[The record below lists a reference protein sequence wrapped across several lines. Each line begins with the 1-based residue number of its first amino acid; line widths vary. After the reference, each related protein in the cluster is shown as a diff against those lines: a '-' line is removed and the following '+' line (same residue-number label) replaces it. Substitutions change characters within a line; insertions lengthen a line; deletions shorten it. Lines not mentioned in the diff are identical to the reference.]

1 VLTCQPALH
10 DATLLHAT
18 SNWACAHV
26 RSVFLEA
33 SFFMKSQPDAAG
45 RTAAEVVTQ
54 LPVPSRLGMLR
65 FERLNEA
72 NWALLYLDPNCEKQF
87 GLPAVELCALIGSP
101 YASLMEPE
109 ARYQLHDAV
118 QLQLNNSPYYLVR
131 YTLHTNKGALGVL
144 ELGEGYKQHNRHLL
158 RGYLM
163 VVDGLFDDSEQQFGP
178 DLETQNSRLQI
189 ALELNQRAQHEQLLH
204 LERVRAQQGLILR
217 LARHRYSTSN
227 SLQEA
232 AGLITKSACEIY
244 DIACASIWNLV
255 DQRLEPIAEYR
266 RSTGE
271 YLLPEPIDASV
282 FPSYL
287 EALHN
292 SRAIDA
298 NDAQHDPRTREMAD
312 SFRPR
317 DISAILDASI
327 RIDGQVVG
335 VLCLEQTGTPREW
348 QSDEIAFAGELADQF
363 AQVISNHNRRTA
375 TSALHLFQRAVEQS
389 ANAFLLVNCDGVVEY
404 VNPSFTAITQ
414 YTTEEV
420 HGQRLSELPALENL
434 NELLLDANSSLTK
447 SNSWQGEF
455 KSRRKNLEPYWGQLS
470 ISKVYGD
477 NRELTHYIGIYEDIT
492 QSKLAQ
498 QRIERL
504 AYTDN
509 LTNLGNRPAFIRNL
523 DERFAR
529 DCDIPISLLLVDID
543 NFKRIND
550 SLGHQTGDKLLISLA
565 RRLRNSLNPSGI
577 LARFA
582 SNEFAILLD
591 DTDLDAGQQVASS
604 VLRTLDKPMFVDNQ
618 LISVTASV
626 GLACAPLHGHDP
638 QTLMKNAGLALHK
651 AKANGKHQVQ
661 VFTEALNAEASYKL
675 FVENNLRRAL
685 TQNELEVFYQPKLCL
700 RTGRLLGMEAL
711 LRWNHPERGMIR
723 PDQFISVAEETGLI
737 IPIGKWVARQACR
750 MSKELTAAGFG
761 RLQVAINLSPKQFSD
776 PELVASIATILQEEN
791 LDASLLEL
799 ELTEGLLLEATED
812 TRQQLDSLK
821 KLGLS
826 LAMDDFGTG
835 YSSFSYL
842 KKFPIDVIKIDRSFI
857 RDIPDDQDDMEI
869 TSAVIAMAH
878 NLKLKVVA
886 EGIETAEQLAFL
898 RRHRCDVGQGY
909 LFDRP
914 IPGEELVEKLRRY
927 PRGPLA

>member
-1 VLTCQPALH
+1 
-10 DATLLHAT
+10 
-18 SNWACAHV
+18 
-26 RSVFLEA
+26 
-33 SFFMKSQPDAAG
+33 MKSQPDVA
-45 RTAAEVVTQ
+45 RMAAEVVTQ

-72 NWALLYLDPNCEKQF
+72 SWALLYLDPNCERQF
-87 GLPAVELCALIGSP
+87 GLAAVELCALLGTP
-101 YASLMEPE
+101 YASLMEPQ
-109 ARYQLHDAV
+109 ARYELHDTIQQ
-118 QLQLNNSPYYLVR
+118 QLAISPHYLVR
-131 YTLHTNKGALGVL
+131 YTLHTNDGPLSLL
-144 ELGEGYKQHNRHLL
+144 EMGEAYKQHNRHLL

-163 VVDGLFDDSEQQFGP
+163 VVDGLFSELP
-178 DLETQNSRLQI
+178 AAVPTADLENQNSRLQI
-189 ALELNQRAQHEQLLH
+189 ALELNQRAQQEQLQH
-204 LERVRAQQGLILR
+204 LERVRAQQELILL
-217 LARHRYSTSN
+217 LARQRYTTNN

-232 AGLITKSACEIY
+232 AELITRSACDIY
-244 DIACASIWNLV
+244 QIDCASIWNLEG
-255 DQRLEPIAEYR
+255 QRLVPISAYHR
-266 RSTGE
+266 DDQQHH
-271 YLLPEPIDASV
+271 LPDSIDASC
-282 FPSYL
+282 FPDYL
-287 EALHN
+287 EALHT

-298 NDAQHDPRTREMAD
+298 TNALRDPRTREMAENK
-312 SFRPR
+312 
-317 DISAILDASI
+317 DIHAMLDASI
-327 RIDGQVVG
+327 RVDGQVVG
-335 VLCLEQTGTPREW
+335 VLCLEQSGCTRAW
-348 QSDEIAFAGELADQF
+348 QADEIAFAGELADQF
-363 AQVISNHNRRTA
+363 AQVINNHNRRTA

-414 YTTEEV
+414 YTAEEV
-420 HGQRLSELPALENL
+420 HGHRLAQLPALENL
-434 NELLLDANSSLTK
+434 SELLFDAPSSLAK

-492 QSKLAQ
+492 QTKLAQ

-509 LTNLGNRPAFIRNL
+509 LTNLGNRPSFIRNL

-529 DCDIPISLLLVDID
+529 DSDSPISLLLVDID

-565 RRLRNSLNPSGI
+565 RRLRNSLSASGS

-582 SNEFAILLD
+582 SNEFAVLLD
-591 DTDLDAGQQVASS
+591 DTDLETGQQVASQ
-604 VLRTLDKPMFVDNQ
+604 LLATLDKPMFVDNQ
-618 LISVTASV
+618 LISVTGSV
-626 GLACAPLHGHDP
+626 GLACAPLHGRDP
-638 QTLMKNAGLALHK
+638 QTLMRNAGLALHK

-685 TQNELEVFYQPKLCL
+685 TQNELDVFYQPKLCL
-700 RTGRLLGMEAL
+700 RSGRLLGMEAL
-711 LRWNHPERGMIR
+711 LRWNHPEKGMIR

-737 IPIGKWVARQACR
+737 IPIGKWIARQACR
-750 MSKELTAAGFG
+750 MSKQLSAAGMG
-761 RLQVAINLSPKQFSD
+761 NLQVAINLSPKQFSD
-776 PELVASIATILQEEN
+776 PDLVASIATILKEEKLPAN
-791 LDASLLEL
+791 LLEL

-812 TRQQLDSLK
+812 TRLQLDQLK
-821 KLGLS
+821 SFGLT

-835 YSSFSYL
+835 YSSLSYL
-842 KKFPIDVIKIDRSFI
+842 KKFPIDIIKIDRSFI
-857 RDIPDDQDDMEI
+857 HEIPDNQDDMEI

-914 IPGEELVEKLRRY
+914 IPGAELLEKLKRY
-927 PRGPLA
+927 PRGPIA

>member
-1 VLTCQPALH
+1 
-10 DATLLHAT
+10 
-18 SNWACAHV
+18 
-26 RSVFLEA
+26 
-33 SFFMKSQPDAAG
+33 MKSQPDVA
-45 RTAAEVVTQ
+45 RMAAEVVTQ

-72 NWALLYLDPNCEKQF
+72 SWALLYLDPNCERQF

-101 YASLMEPE
+101 YASLMEPQ
-109 ARYQLHDAV
+109 ARYQMHDAIQE
-118 QLQLNNSPYYLVR
+118 QLTISPHYLVR
-131 YTLHTNKGALGVL
+131 YTLHTNDGPLSLL
-144 ELGEGYKQHNRHLL
+144 ELGEAYKQHNRHLL

-163 VVDGLFDDSEQQFGP
+163 VVDGLFSDVLP
-178 DLETQNSRLQI
+178 APAADLESQNSRLQI
-189 ALELNQRAQHEQLLH
+189 ALELNQRAQQEQLQH
-204 LERVRAQQGLILR
+204 LERVRAQQELILL
-217 LARHRYSTSN
+217 LARQRYSTNN

-232 AGLITKSACEIY
+232 AELITRSACDIY
-244 DIACASIWNLV
+244 QIDCASIWNLENQHLV
-255 DQRLEPIAEYR
+255 PISAYHRDDQQHH
-266 RSTGE
+266 
-271 YLLPEPIDASV
+271 LPEPIDASG
-282 FPSYL
+282 FPDYL
-287 EALHN
+287 EALQT

-298 NDAQHDPRTREMAD
+298 TNAMRDPRTREMAE
-312 SFRPR
+312 SLRPR
-317 DISAILDASI
+317 DIHAMLDASI
-327 RIDGQVVG
+327 RVDGNVVG
-335 VLCLEQTGTPREW
+335 VLCLEQSGSTRAW

-363 AQVISNHNRRTA
+363 AQVINNHNRRTA

-414 YTTEEV
+414 YSTEEV
-420 HGQRLSELPALENL
+420 HGHLLSELPALENL
-434 NELLLDANSSLTK
+434 SELLFDAPSSLAK

-492 QSKLAQ
+492 QTKLAQ

-529 DCDIPISLLLVDID
+529 DSDSPISLLLVDID

-565 RRLRNSLNPSGI
+565 RRLRNSLTASGS

-582 SNEFAILLD
+582 SNEFAVLLD
-591 DTDLDAGQQVASS
+591 DTDLETGQQVASQ
-604 VLRTLDKPMFVDNQ
+604 LLATLDKPMFVDNQ
-618 LISVTASV
+618 LISVTGSV
-626 GLACAPLHGHDP
+626 GLACAPLHGRDP
-638 QTLMKNAGLALHK
+638 QTLMRNAGLALHK

-685 TQNELEVFYQPKLCL
+685 TQNELDVFYQPKLCL
-700 RTGRLLGMEAL
+700 RSGRLLGMEAL
-711 LRWNHPERGMIR
+711 LRWNHPEKGMIR

-737 IPIGKWVARQACR
+737 IPIGKWIARQACR
-750 MSKELTAAGFG
+750 MSRQLTAAGMG
-761 RLQVAINLSPKQFSD
+761 NLQVAINLSPKQFSD
-776 PELVASIATILQEEN
+776 PDLVASIAAILKEEQLPAN
-791 LDASLLEL
+791 LLEL

-812 TRQQLDSLK
+812 TRLQLDQLK
-821 KLGLS
+821 SFGLT

-835 YSSFSYL
+835 YSSLSYL
-842 KKFPIDVIKIDRSFI
+842 KKFPIDIIKIDRSFI
-857 RDIPDDQDDMEI
+857 HEIPDNQDDMEI

-914 IPGEELVEKLRRY
+914 IPGSELLTMLKRY
-927 PRGPLA
+927 PRGPIA

>member
-1 VLTCQPALH
+1 
-10 DATLLHAT
+10 
-18 SNWACAHV
+18 
-26 RSVFLEA
+26 
-33 SFFMKSQPDAAG
+33 MKSQPDAAS
-45 RTAAEVVTQ
+45 RMVAEVVTQ

-72 NWALLYLDPNCEKQF
+72 SWALLFLDPNCERQF
-87 GLPAVELCALIGSP
+87 GLPAVELCALVGSP

-109 ARYQLHDAV
+109 ARYQLHDAIQQ
-118 QLQLNNSPYYLVR
+118 QLTHSPHYLIR
-131 YTLHTNKGALGVL
+131 YTLHTAKGSLSLL
-144 ELGEGYKQHNRHLL
+144 ELGEAYKQHNRHLL
-158 RGYLM
+158 RGYFL
-163 VVDGLFDDSEQQFGP
+163 VVDGLLDNDLQLSAP

-189 ALELNQRAQHEQLLH
+189 ALELNQRAQQEQLQH
-204 LERVRAQQGLILR
+204 LERVRAQQDLILL
-217 LARHRYSTSN
+217 LARQRYSANN
-227 SLQEA
+227 SLLEA
-232 AGLITKSACEIY
+232 AELITRSACDIYEIDY
-244 DIACASIWNLV
+244 ASIWNLEGQLLV
-255 DQRLEPIAEYR
+255 PICVYHR
-266 RSTGE
+266 DLQQ
-271 YLLPEPIDASV
+271 YILPETIDASD
-282 FPSYL
+282 FPDYL
-287 EALHN
+287 EALHT

-298 NDAQHDPRTREMAD
+298 HNAMRDPRTREMAE
-312 SFRPR
+312 SLRPR
-317 DISAILDASI
+317 NINAMLDASI

-335 VLCLEQTGTPREW
+335 VLCLEQVGNTRAW

-363 AQVISNHNRRTA
+363 AQVINNHNRRTA

-414 YTTEEV
+414 YSTEEV
-420 HGQRLSELPALENL
+420 HGHRLAELPALENL
-434 NELLLDANSSLTK
+434 SELLFDAPSSLAK

-492 QSKLAQ
+492 QTKLAQ

-529 DCDIPISLLLVDID
+529 DSDSPISLLLVDID

-565 RRLRNSLNPSGI
+565 RRLRNSLSPSGS

-582 SNEFAILLD
+582 SNEFAVLLD
-591 DTDLDAGQQVASS
+591 DTDLETGQQIASQ
-604 VLRTLDKPMFVDNQ
+604 LLMTLDKPMFVDNQ
-618 LISVTASV
+618 LISVTGSV
-626 GLACAPLHGHDP
+626 GLACAPLHGRDP
-638 QTLMKNAGLALHK
+638 QTLMRNAGLALHK

-685 TQNELEVFYQPKLCL
+685 TQNELDVFYQPKLCL
-700 RTGRLLGMEAL
+700 RSGRLLGMEAL
-711 LRWNHPERGMIR
+711 LRWNHPEKGMIR

-737 IPIGKWVARQACR
+737 IPIGKWIARQACR
-750 MSKELTAAGFG
+750 MSKRLTAAGLG
-761 RLQVAINLSPKQFSD
+761 NLQVAINLSPKQFSD
-776 PELVASIATILQEEN
+776 PDLVASIANILKEEQ
-791 LDASLLEL
+791 LPASLLEL

-812 TRQQLDSLK
+812 THQQLDQLK
-821 KLGLS
+821 KLGLT

-835 YSSFSYL
+835 YSSLSYL
-842 KKFPIDVIKIDRSFI
+842 KKFPIDIIKIDRSFI
-857 RDIPDDQDDMEI
+857 HEIPANQDDMEI

-878 NLKLKVVA
+878 NLKIQVVA
-886 EGIETAEQLAFL
+886 EGIETAEQLSFL

-914 IPGEELVEKLRRY
+914 IPGSELIDKLKRY
-927 PRGPLA
+927 PRGPIA

>member
-1 VLTCQPALH
+1 MVSCKHGPH
-10 DATLLHAT
+10 DATLPYAKVGFTPVAT
-18 SNWACAHV
+18 SI
-26 RSVFLEA
+26 SEA
-33 SFFMKSQPDAAG
+33 SLFMKSQTDAAG
-45 RTAAEVVTQ
+45 RSAAEVVTQ

-72 NWALLYLDPNCEKQF
+72 NWALLFLDPNCERQF
-87 GLPAVELCALIGSP
+87 GLAAVDLCALIGSP

-109 ARYQLHDAV
+109 ARYQLHDDIQQ
-118 QLQLNNSPYYLVR
+118 QLASSPNYLIR
-131 YTLHTNKGALGVL
+131 YTLHTPKGPLGLL
-144 ELGEGYKQHNRHLL
+144 EIGEAYKQHNRHLL
-158 RGYLM
+158 RGYFLI
-163 VVDGLFDDSEQQFGP
+163 VEGLVTTGEPVTDS
-178 DLETQNSRLQI
+178 DLETRNLRLQI
-189 ALELNQRAQHEQLLH
+189 ALELNQRAQRDQFAH
-204 LERVRAQQGLILR
+204 LERVRAQQDLILR
-217 LARHRYSTSN
+217 LTRHRYTTAN
-227 SLQEA
+227 TLLEA
-232 AGLITKSACEIY
+232 AELITKSACDIY
-244 DIACASIWNLV
+244 DVDHVSIWNLN
-255 DQRLEPIAEYR
+255 DKRLEPITDYSRE
-266 RSTGE
+266 TGDYQSRTPVDISPYPT
-271 YLLPEPIDASV
+271 YLQ
-282 FPSYL
+282 
-287 EALHN
+287 ALN
-292 SRAIDA
+292 TSRAIDA
-298 NDAQHDPRTREMAD
+298 SNIQTDPRTCEMAKILNPGET
-312 SFRPR
+312 R
-317 DISAILDASI
+317 AVLDASI
-327 RIDGQVVG
+327 RIDGQVIG
-335 VLCLEQTGTPREW
+335 VLCLEQSGSTREW

-363 AQVISNHNRRTA
+363 AQVINNHNRRAA
-375 TSALHLFQRAVEQS
+375 TNALHLFQRAVEQS
-389 ANAFLLVNCDGVVEY
+389 ANAFLLVNCNGVVEY

-414 YTTEEV
+414 YSSEEV
-420 HGQRLSELPALENL
+420 SGHKLSELPALENL
-434 NELLLDANSSLTK
+434 NQLLLEANSSLTN

-529 DCDIPISLLLVDID
+529 DTDTPMSLLLVDID

-565 RRLRNSLNPSGI
+565 RRLRNTLSPSDV

-582 SNEFAILLD
+582 SNEFAVLID
-591 DTDLDAGQQVASS
+591 NTDQEAGQATATQVLA
-604 VLRTLDKPMFVDNQ
+604 TLDKPMFVDNQ
-618 LISVTASV
+618 LISVTGSV
-626 GLACAPLHGHDP
+626 GLACAPLHGRDP

-700 RTGRLLGMEAL
+700 LTGRLLGMEAL
-711 LRWNHPERGMIR
+711 LRWNHPEKGMIR

-737 IPIGKWVARQACR
+737 IPIGKWVARQSCR
-750 MSKELTAAGFG
+750 MSKDLTAAGFG
-761 RLQVAINLSPKQFSD
+761 NLQVAINVSPKQFSD
-776 PELVASIATILQEEN
+776 PELVSSIAAILKEEE
-791 LDASLLEL
+791 LDPSLLEL

-857 RDIPDDQDDMEI
+857 RDIPDDEDDMEI

-886 EGIETAEQLAFL
+886 EGIETAAQLAFL

-914 IPGEELVEKLRRY
+914 IPGEELIEKLKRY
-927 PRGPLA
+927 PRRPSA

>member
-1 VLTCQPALH
+1 
-10 DATLLHAT
+10 
-18 SNWACAHV
+18 
-26 RSVFLEA
+26 
-33 SFFMKSQPDAAG
+33 MKSQTDAAG
-45 RTAAEVVTQ
+45 RSAAEVVTQ

-72 NWALLYLDPNCEKQF
+72 NWALLFLDPNCERQF
-87 GLPAVELCALIGSP
+87 GLAAVDLCALIGSP

-109 ARYQLHDAV
+109 ARYQLHDDIQQ
-118 QLQLNNSPYYLVR
+118 QLASSPNYLIR
-131 YTLHTNKGALGVL
+131 YTLHTPKGPLGLL
-144 ELGEGYKQHNRHLL
+144 EIGEAYKQHNRHLL
-158 RGYLM
+158 RGYFLI
-163 VVDGLFDDSEQQFGP
+163 VEGLVTTGEPVTDS
-178 DLETQNSRLQI
+178 DLETRNLRLQI
-189 ALELNQRAQHEQLLH
+189 ALELNQRAQRDQFAH
-204 LERVRAQQGLILR
+204 LERVRAQQDLILR
-217 LARHRYSTSN
+217 LTRHRYTTAN
-227 SLQEA
+227 TLLEA
-232 AGLITKSACEIY
+232 AELITKSACDIY
-244 DIACASIWNLV
+244 DVDHVSIWNLN
-255 DQRLEPIAEYR
+255 DKRLEPITDYSRETDDYQSR
-266 RSTGE
+266 TPVDISPYPT
-271 YLLPEPIDASV
+271 YLQ
-282 FPSYL
+282 
-287 EALHN
+287 ALN
-292 SRAIDA
+292 TSRAIDA
-298 NDAQHDPRTREMAD
+298 SNIQTDPRTCEMAKILNPGET
-312 SFRPR
+312 R
-317 DISAILDASI
+317 AVLDASI
-327 RIDGQVVG
+327 RIDGQVIG
-335 VLCLEQTGTPREW
+335 VLCLEQSGSTREW

-363 AQVISNHNRRTA
+363 AQVINNHNRRAA
-375 TSALHLFQRAVEQS
+375 TNALHLFQRAVEQS
-389 ANAFLLVNCDGVVEY
+389 ANAFLLVNCNGVVEY

-414 YTTEEV
+414 YSSEEV
-420 HGQRLSELPALENL
+420 SGHKLSELPALENL
-434 NELLLDANSSLTK
+434 NQLLLEANSSLTN

-529 DCDIPISLLLVDID
+529 DTDTPMSLLLVDID

-565 RRLRNSLNPSGI
+565 RRLRNTLSPSDV

-582 SNEFAILLD
+582 SNEFAVLID
-591 DTDLDAGQQVASS
+591 NTDQEAGQATATQVLA
-604 VLRTLDKPMFVDNQ
+604 TLDKPMFVDNQ
-618 LISVTASV
+618 LISVTGSV
-626 GLACAPLHGHDP
+626 GLACAPLHGRDP

-700 RTGRLLGMEAL
+700 LTGRLLGMEAL
-711 LRWNHPERGMIR
+711 LRWNHPEKGMIR

-737 IPIGKWVARQACR
+737 IPIGKWVARQSCR
-750 MSKELTAAGFG
+750 MSKDLTAAGFG
-761 RLQVAINLSPKQFSD
+761 NLQVAINVSPKQFSD
-776 PELVASIATILQEEN
+776 PELVSSIAAILKEEE
-791 LDASLLEL
+791 LDPSLLEL

-857 RDIPDDQDDMEI
+857 RDIPDDEDDMEI

-886 EGIETAEQLAFL
+886 EGIETAAQLAFL

-914 IPGEELVEKLRRY
+914 IPGEELIEKLKRY
-927 PRGPLA
+927 PRRPSA

>member
-1 VLTCQPALH
+1 
-10 DATLLHAT
+10 
-18 SNWACAHV
+18 
-26 RSVFLEA
+26 
-33 SFFMKSQPDAAG
+33 MKSQPDAAS
-45 RTAAEVVTQ
+45 RMAAEVVTQ

-72 NWALLYLDPNCEKQF
+72 NWALLFLDPNCERQF
-87 GLPAVELCALIGSP
+87 GLPAAELCALVGSP

-109 ARYQLHDAV
+109 ARYKLHDSI
-118 QLQLNNSPYYLVR
+118 QLQLATRPCYLIH
-131 YTLHTNKGALGVL
+131 YTLHTTEGPLSLL
-144 ELGEGYKQHNRHLL
+144 EVGEPFKQHNRQLL
-158 RGYLM
+158 RGYLL
-163 VVDGLFDDSEQQFGP
+163 VVEGMQGVAHALGAT
-178 DLETQNSRLQI
+178 DLETQNNRLQI
-189 ALELNQRAQHEQLLH
+189 ALEQNQIAQQEQLQH
-204 LERVRAQQGLILR
+204 LDRVRAQQNLILR
-217 LARHRYSTSN
+217 LARQRYSTN
-227 SLQEA
+227 NPLLEA
-232 AGLITKSACEIY
+232 AQLITRNACEIY
-244 DIACASIWNLV
+244 DIDSASIWNLIE
-255 DQRLEPIAEYR
+255 QRLEPIAAYDHVRQEYR
-266 RSTGE
+266 
-271 YLLPEPIDASV
+271 YPEPIDVS
-282 FPSYL
+282 FYPDYL
-287 EALHN
+287 EALHT
-292 SRAIDA
+292 SRAVDVNNA
-298 NDAQHDPRTREMAD
+298 TLDPRTHEMAE
-312 SFRPR
+312 SLRSR
-317 DISAILDASI
+317 DINAILDASI
-327 RIDGQVVG
+327 RVDGQVVG
-335 VLCLEQTGTPREW
+335 VLCLEQTGLTRPW
-348 QSDEIAFAGELADQF
+348 QSDEVAFAGELADQF
-363 AQVISNHNRRTA
+363 AQVINNHNRRTA

-389 ANAFLLVNCDGVVEY
+389 ANAFLLVNYEGVVEY

-414 YTTEEV
+414 YSTEEV
-420 HGQRLSELPALENL
+420 HGYKLSELPALENL
-434 NELLLDANSSLTK
+434 SGMLFDAPSSLAN

-509 LTNLGNRPAFIRNL
+509 LTSLGNRPAFIRNL

-529 DCDIPISLLLVDID
+529 DNDTPISLLLVDID

-565 RRLRNSLNPSGI
+565 RRLRNSLNPSGS

-582 SNEFAILLD
+582 SNEFAVLLD
-591 DTDLDAGQQVASS
+591 DTDLEAGQQIAVQ
-604 VLRTLDKPMFVDNQ
+604 VLKTLDKPMFVDNQ
-618 LISVTASV
+618 LISVTGSV
-626 GLACAPLHGHDP
+626 GLACAPIHGRDP

-700 RTGRLLGMEAL
+700 RSGRLLGMEAL
-711 LRWNHPERGMIR
+711 LRWNHPEKGMIR

-737 IPIGKWVARQACR
+737 IPIGKWIARQACR
-750 MSKELTAAGFG
+750 MSKQLTAAGMG
-761 RLQVAINLSPKQFSD
+761 NLQVAINLSPKQFSD
-776 PELVASIATILQEEN
+776 PDLVASIANILKEEQ
-791 LDASLLEL
+791 LPATLLEL
-799 ELTEGLLLEATED
+799 ELTEGLLLEATDD
-812 TRQQLDSLK
+812 THQQLDQLK
-821 KLGLS
+821 QLGLT

-835 YSSFSYL
+835 YSSLSYL
-842 KKFPIDVIKIDRSFI
+842 KKFPIDIIKIDRSFI
-857 RDIPDDQDDMEI
+857 HEIPDNQDDMEI

-886 EGIETAEQLAFL
+886 EGIETAEQLNFL

-914 IPGEELVEKLRRY
+914 IPGGELIVQLKRY
-927 PRGPLA
+927 PRGPMA

>member
-1 VLTCQPALH
+1 MR
-10 DATLLHAT
+10 DSTLK
-18 SNWACAHV
+18 
-26 RSVFLEA
+26 A
-33 SFFMKSQPDAAG
+33 SLFMKIQPDAAA
-45 RTAAEVVTQ
+45 RSVAEVVTQ

-72 NWALLYLDPNCEKQF
+72 SWSMLYLDPNCEKQF
-87 GLPAVELCALIGSP
+87 DMPAVELCALVGTP
-101 YASLMEPE
+101 YASLMEPQ
-109 ARYQLHDAV
+109 ARYQLHDTV
-118 QLQLNNSPYYLVR
+118 QTQLAGSAHYVIR
-131 YTLHTNKGALGVL
+131 YTLHTTRGALVML
-144 ELGEGYKQHNRHLL
+144 EIGEGYRQHTRHLL
-158 RGYLM
+158 RGYLL
-163 VVDGLFDDSEQQFGP
+163 VVDEVLEDADLAIEP
-178 DLETQNSRLQI
+178 DLEVQNSRLQI
-189 ALELNQRAQHEQLLH
+189 ALELNQRAQSEQLQH
-204 LERVRAQQGLILR
+204 LERVRAQQSLILR
-217 LARHRYSTSN
+217 LARHRYSSSN

-232 AGLITKSACEIY
+232 AELITKSACDIY
-244 DIACASIWNLV
+244 DIARAAIWNLNGNV
-255 DQRLEPIAEYR
+255 LEPIAEYR
-266 RSTGE
+266 RDTHEHFTPAS
-271 YLLPEPIDASV
+271 IDISR
-282 FPSYL
+282 FPDYL
-287 EALHN
+287 EALHT

-298 NDAQHDPRTREMAD
+298 SDVEHDPRTKEMAGNVLP
-312 SFRPR
+312 RP
-317 DISAILDASI
+317 ISAILDASI
-327 RIDGQVVG
+327 RIDGHVVG
-335 VLCLEQTGTPREW
+335 VLCLEHTQTVREW

-363 AQVISNHNRRTA
+363 ANAMNTHNRRTA
-375 TSALHLFQRAVEQS
+375 TNALHLFQRAVEQS

-404 VNPSFTAITQ
+404 VNPSFTEITQ
-414 YTTEEV
+414 YSADEV
-420 HGQRLSELPALENL
+420 QGQRLSELPALENL
-434 NELLLDANSSLTK
+434 DALLLDANSSLAS

-477 NRELTHYIGIYEDIT
+477 DRELTHYIGIYEDIT
-492 QSKLAQ
+492 QAKLSQ

-509 LTNLGNRPAFIRNL
+509 LTNLGNRPAFIRTL
-523 DERFAR
+523 DEHFAR
-529 DCDIPISLLLVDID
+529 DTNTPISLLLVDID

-582 SNEFAILLD
+582 SNEFAVLLD
-591 DTDLDAGQQVASS
+591 DTCAEEGLRIASE
-604 VLRTLDKPMFVDNQ
+604 VLKTLDKPMFVDNQ
-618 LISVTASV
+618 LISVTGSV
-626 GLACAPLHGHDP
+626 GLACAPLHGRDP

-661 VFTEALNAEASYKL
+661 LFTEALNAEASYKL

-700 RTGRLLGMEAL
+700 RSGRLLGMEAL
-711 LRWNHPERGMIR
+711 LRWNHPEKGMIR

-737 IPIGKWVARQACR
+737 IPIGKWVARQSCR
-750 MSKELTAAGFG
+750 MSKQLTAAGYG
-761 RLQVAINLSPKQFSD
+761 KLHVAINVSPKQFSD
-776 PELVASIATILQEEN
+776 PELVSSLASILREEQ

-812 TRQQLDSLK
+812 TRLQLESLK
-821 KLGLS
+821 TLGLT

-878 NLKLKVVA
+878 NLKLTVVA
-886 EGIETAEQLAFL
+886 EGIETAAQLAFL

-909 LFDRP
+909 LFDKP
-914 IPGEELVEKLRRY
+914 IPGEDLIDQLRRY

>member
-1 VLTCQPALH
+1 
-10 DATLLHAT
+10 
-18 SNWACAHV
+18 
-26 RSVFLEA
+26 
-33 SFFMKSQPDAAG
+33 MKSQTDAAG
-45 RTAAEVVTQ
+45 RSAAEVVTQ

-72 NWALLYLDPNCEKQF
+72 NWALLFLDPNCEKQF
-87 GLPAVELCALIGSP
+87 GLPAVDLCALIGSP
-101 YASLMEPE
+101 YASLMEPQ
-109 ARYQLHDAV
+109 ARYQLHDDIQQ
-118 QLQLNNSPYYLVR
+118 QLASSPNYLIR
-131 YTLHTNKGALGVL
+131 YTLHSPKGTLGLL
-144 ELGEGYKQHNRHLL
+144 EIGEAYKQHNRHLL
-158 RGYLM
+158 RGYFLI
-163 VVDGLFDDSEQQFGP
+163 VDGLVTESESATDS
-178 DLETQNSRLQI
+178 DLETRNLRLQI
-189 ALELNQRAQHEQLLH
+189 ALELNQRAQRDQFAH
-204 LERVRAQQGLILR
+204 LERVRAQQDLILR
-217 LARHRYSTSN
+217 LTRHRYTTAN
-227 SLQEA
+227 TLLEA
-232 AGLITKSACEIY
+232 AKLITKSACDIY
-244 DIACASIWNLV
+244 DVDHVSIWNLT
-255 DQRLEPIAEYR
+255 DKRLEPITDYR
-266 RSTGE
+266 RESGDYQSRT
-271 YLLPEPIDASV
+271 PIDISAY
-282 FPSYL
+282 PTYL
-287 EALHN
+287 QALN
-292 SRAIDA
+292 TSRAIDA
-298 NDAQHDPRTREMAD
+298 SNIQTDPRTREMAESLTPGED
-312 SFRPR
+312 K
-317 DISAILDASI
+317 AVLDASI
-327 RIDGQVVG
+327 RIDGQVIG
-335 VLCLEQTGTPREW
+335 VLCLEQSGSIREW

-363 AQVISNHNRRTA
+363 AQVINNHNRRAA
-375 TSALHLFQRAVEQS
+375 TNALHLFQRAVEQS
-389 ANAFLLVNCDGVVEY
+389 ANAFLLVNCNGVVEY

-414 YTTEEV
+414 YSSDEV
-420 HGQRLSELPALENL
+420 SGHKLSELPALENL
-434 NELLLDANSSLTK
+434 NQLLLEANSSLTN

-529 DCDIPISLLLVDID
+529 DTDTPMSLLLVDID

-565 RRLRNSLNPSGI
+565 RRLRNTLSPTDV

-582 SNEFAILLD
+582 SNEFAVLLD
-591 DTDLDAGQQVASS
+591 NTDQEAGQATASQVLA
-604 VLRTLDKPMFVDNQ
+604 TLDKPMFVDNQ
-618 LISVTASV
+618 LISVTGSV
-626 GLACAPLHGHDP
+626 GLACAPLHGRDP

-700 RTGRLLGMEAL
+700 LTGRLLGMEAL
-711 LRWNHPERGMIR
+711 LRWNHPEKGMIR

-737 IPIGKWVARQACR
+737 IPIGKWVARQSCR
-750 MSKELTAAGFG
+750 MSKDLTAAGFG
-761 RLQVAINLSPKQFSD
+761 NLQVAINVSPKQFSD
-776 PELVASIATILQEEN
+776 PELVSSIAAILREEE
-791 LDASLLEL
+791 LDPSLLEL

-857 RDIPDDQDDMEI
+857 RDIPDDEDDMEI

-886 EGIETAEQLAFL
+886 EGIETAAQLTFL

-909 LFDRP
+909 LFDKP
-914 IPGEELVEKLRRY
+914 IPGEELIEKLKRY
-927 PRGPLA
+927 PRRPSA

>member
-1 VLTCQPALH
+1 MKSHP
-10 DATLLHAT
+10 DAT
-18 SNWACAHV
+18 SRMV
-26 RSVFLEA
+26 
-33 SFFMKSQPDAAG
+33 
-45 RTAAEVVTQ
+45 AEVVTQ

-72 NWALLYLDPNCEKQF
+72 SWALLFLDPNCERQF
-87 GLPAVELCALIGSP
+87 GLPAVELCALVGSP

-109 ARYQLHDAV
+109 ARYQLHDTIQQ
-118 QLQLNNSPYYLVR
+118 QLSQSPHYLIR
-131 YTLHTNKGALGVL
+131 YTLHTAQGSLSLL
-144 ELGEGYKQHNRHLL
+144 EMGEAYKQHNRHLL
-158 RGYLM
+158 RGYLL
-163 VVDGLFDDSEQQFGP
+163 VVDGLFEDDP
-178 DLETQNSRLQI
+178 LLPALDLETQNSRLQI
-189 ALELNQRAQHEQLLH
+189 ALELNQRAQQEQLQH
-204 LERVRAQQGLILR
+204 LERVRAQQELILLLTR
-217 LARHRYSTSN
+217 QRYSSGN
-227 SLQEA
+227 SLREA
-232 AGLITKSACEIY
+232 AELITRSACDIY
-244 DIACASIWNLV
+244 QIDSASLWNLENR
-255 DQRLEPIAEYR
+255 Q
-266 RSTGE
+266 
-271 YLLPEPIDASV
+271 LLPISAYHRPSQEHRLPDVIDASG
-282 FPSYL
+282 FPDYL
-287 EALHN
+287 EALHS

-298 NDAQHDPRTREMAD
+298 HNAMHDPRTREMAE
-312 SFRPR
+312 SLRPR
-317 DISAILDASI
+317 DVNAMLDASI
-327 RIDGQVVG
+327 RVDGQVVG
-335 VLCLEQTGTPREW
+335 VLCLEQTGVTRAW

-363 AQVISNHNRRTA
+363 AQVINNHNRRTA

-414 YTTEEV
+414 YSTEEV

-434 NELLLDANSSLTK
+434 SELLFDAPSSLAK

-492 QSKLAQ
+492 QTKLAQ

-529 DCDIPISLLLVDID
+529 DSDSPICLLLVDID

-565 RRLRNSLNPSGI
+565 RRLRNSLSPSGS

-582 SNEFAILLD
+582 SNEFAVLLD
-591 DTDLDAGQQVASS
+591 DASLSLGQQMASQ
-604 VLRTLDKPMFVDNQ
+604 LLMTLDKPMFVDNQ

-626 GLACAPLHGHDP
+626 GVACAPLHGRDP
-638 QTLMKNAGLALHK
+638 QTLMRNAGLALHK

-685 TQNELEVFYQPKLCL
+685 TQNELDVFYQPKLCL
-700 RTGRLLGMEAL
+700 RSGRLLGMEAL
-711 LRWNHPERGMIR
+711 LRWNHPEKGMIR

-737 IPIGKWVARQACR
+737 IPIGKWIARQACR
-750 MSKELTAAGFG
+750 MSIELSAAGLG
-761 RLQVAINLSPKQFSD
+761 NLQVAINLSPKQFSD
-776 PELVASIATILQEEN
+776 PDLVSSIANILKEEK
-791 LDASLLEL
+791 LPAHLLEL

-812 TRQQLDSLK
+812 THLQLDQLK
-821 KLGLS
+821 RLGLT

-835 YSSFSYL
+835 YSSLSYL
-842 KKFPIDVIKIDRSFI
+842 KKFPIDIIKIDRSFI
-857 RDIPDDQDDMEI
+857 HEIPDNQDDMEI

-914 IPGEELVEKLRRY
+914 IPGAELIDKLKRY
-927 PRGPLA
+927 PRGPIA

>member
-1 VLTCQPALH
+1 
-10 DATLLHAT
+10 
-18 SNWACAHV
+18 
-26 RSVFLEA
+26 
-33 SFFMKSQPDAAG
+33 MKSQPDAAS
-45 RTAAEVVTQ
+45 RMVAEVVTQ

-65 FERLNEA
+65 FERLNEPS
-72 NWALLYLDPNCEKQF
+72 WALLFLDPNCERQF
-87 GLPAVELCALIGSP
+87 GLPAVELCALVGSP
-101 YASLMEPE
+101 YASLMEPQ
-109 ARYQLHDAV
+109 ARYELHDAIQQ
-118 QLQLNNSPYYLVR
+118 QLSESTHYLIR
-131 YTLHTNKGALGVL
+131 YTLHTASGSLNLL
-144 ELGEGYKQHNRHLL
+144 ELGEAYKQHNRHLL
-158 RGYLM
+158 RGYLL
-163 VVDGLFDDSEQQFGP
+163 VIDGLFEDDPLQP
-178 DLETQNSRLQI
+178 ALDLETQNSRLQI
-189 ALELNQRAQHEQLLH
+189 ALELNQRTQQEQLLH
-204 LERVRAQQGLILR
+204 LDRARAQQDLILLLTR
-217 LARHRYSTSN
+217 QRYSSNN
-227 SLQEA
+227 SLREA
-232 AGLITKSACEIY
+232 AELITRSACDIYEI
-244 DIACASIWNLV
+244 DCASLWHLEGSILV
-255 DQRLEPIAEYR
+255 PISAYHR
-266 RSTGE
+266 TTQE
-271 YLLPEPIDASV
+271 YLLPQPIDVSV
-282 FPSYL
+282 FPDYL
-287 EALHN
+287 DALHTG
-292 SRAIDA
+292 RAIDA
-298 NDAQHDPRTREMAD
+298 HNAMRDPRTREMAE
-312 SFRPR
+312 SLRPR
-317 DISAILDASI
+317 DVNAMLDASI
-327 RIDGQVVG
+327 RVDGQVVG
-335 VLCLEQTGTPREW
+335 VLCLEQTGATRAW

-414 YTTEEV
+414 YSTEEV

-434 NELLLDANSSLTK
+434 SELLFDAPSALAK

-492 QSKLAQ
+492 QTKLAQ

-529 DCDIPISLLLVDID
+529 DSDAPISLLLVDID

-565 RRLRNSLNPSGI
+565 RRLRNSLIPSGS

-582 SNEFAILLD
+582 SNEFAVLLD
-591 DTDLDAGQQVASS
+591 NSDLTVGQQVANQ
-604 VLRTLDKPMFVDNQ
+604 LLATLDKPMFVDNQ
-618 LISVTASV
+618 LISVTGSV
-626 GLACAPLHGHDP
+626 GLACAPLHGRDP
-638 QTLMKNAGLALHK
+638 QTLMRNAGLALHK

-685 TQNELEVFYQPKLCL
+685 TQNELDVFYQPKLCL
-700 RTGRLLGMEAL
+700 RSGRLLGMEAL
-711 LRWNHPERGMIR
+711 LRWDHPEKGMIR

-737 IPIGKWVARQACR
+737 IPIGKWIARQACR
-750 MSKELTAAGFG
+750 MSKALTAAGLG
-761 RLQVAINLSPKQFSD
+761 NLQVAINLSPKQFSD
-776 PELVASIATILQEEN
+776 PDLVASIANILKEEA
-791 LDASLLEL
+791 LPAHLLEL

-812 TRQQLDSLK
+812 THLQLDQLK
-821 KLGLS
+821 RLGLT

-835 YSSFSYL
+835 YSSLSYL
-842 KKFPIDVIKIDRSFI
+842 KKFPIDIIKIDRSFI
-857 RDIPDDQDDMEI
+857 HEIPDNQDDMEI

-878 NLKLKVVA
+878 NLKIKVVA
-886 EGIETAEQLAFL
+886 EGIETAEQLSFL

-914 IPGEELVEKLRRY
+914 IPGNELIDKLKRY
-927 PRGPLA
+927 PRGPIA

>member
-1 VLTCQPALH
+1 
-10 DATLLHAT
+10 
-18 SNWACAHV
+18 
-26 RSVFLEA
+26 
-33 SFFMKSQPDAAG
+33 MKSQPDVA

-72 NWALLYLDPNCEKQF
+72 SWALLYLDPNCERQF
-87 GLPAVELCALIGSP
+87 GLPAVELCSLIGSP
-101 YASLMEPE
+101 YASLMEPQ
-109 ARYQLHDAV
+109 ARYQLHDTIQQ
-118 QLQLNNSPYYLVR
+118 QLTTSPHYLVR
-131 YTLHTNKGALGVL
+131 YTLHTNDGPLSLL
-144 ELGEGYKQHNRHLL
+144 EVGEAYKQHNRHLL

-163 VVDGLFDDSEQQFGP
+163 VVDGLFSNLAP
-178 DLETQNSRLQI
+178 LPAADLEDQNSRLQI
-189 ALELNQRAQHEQLLH
+189 ALELNQRAQQEQLQH
-204 LERVRAQQGLILR
+204 LERVRAQQELILL
-217 LARHRYSTSN
+217 LARQRYTTPN

-232 AGLITKSACEIY
+232 AELITRSACDIY
-244 DIACASIWNLV
+244 QIDCASIWNLEG
-255 DQRLEPIAEYR
+255 QRLVPISAYHR
-266 RSTGE
+266 ADQQHH
-271 YLLPEPIDASV
+271 LPEAIDASN
-282 FPSYL
+282 FPDYL
-287 EALHN
+287 EALHS

-298 NDAQHDPRTREMAD
+298 THAMRDPRTREMAENLRAKD
-312 SFRPR
+312 VH
-317 DISAILDASI
+317 AMLDASI
-327 RIDGQVVG
+327 RVDGQVIG
-335 VLCLEQTGTPREW
+335 VLCLEQSGSSRAW
-348 QSDEIAFAGELADQF
+348 QTDEIAFAGELADQF
-363 AQVISNHNRRTA
+363 AQVINNHNRRTA

-414 YTTEEV
+414 YSAEEV
-420 HGQRLSELPALENL
+420 HGHRLAQLPALENL
-434 NELLLDANSSLTK
+434 SELLFDAPSSLAK

-492 QSKLAQ
+492 QTKLAQ

-529 DCDIPISLLLVDID
+529 DSDSPISLLLVDID

-565 RRLRNSLNPSGI
+565 RRLRNSLNAGGS

-582 SNEFAILLD
+582 SNEFAVLLD
-591 DTDLDAGQQVASS
+591 NADLEAGQQMACQ
-604 VLRTLDKPMFVDNQ
+604 LLMTLDKPMFVDNQ
-618 LISVTASV
+618 LISVTGSV
-626 GLACAPLHGHDP
+626 GLACAPLHGRDP
-638 QTLMKNAGLALHK
+638 QTLMRNAGLALHK

-685 TQNELEVFYQPKLCL
+685 TQNELDVFYQPKLCL
-700 RTGRLLGMEAL
+700 RSGRLLGMEAL
-711 LRWNHPERGMIR
+711 LRWNHPEKGMIR

-737 IPIGKWVARQACR
+737 IPIGKWIARQACR
-750 MSKELTAAGFG
+750 MSKQLSAAGMG
-761 RLQVAINLSPKQFSD
+761 NLQVAINLSPKQFSD
-776 PELVASIATILQEEN
+776 PDLVASIATILKEEQLPAN
-791 LDASLLEL
+791 LLEL

-812 TRQQLDSLK
+812 TRLQLDQLK
-821 KLGLS
+821 SFGLT

-835 YSSFSYL
+835 YSSLSYL
-842 KKFPIDVIKIDRSFI
+842 KKFPIDIIKIDRSFI
-857 RDIPDDQDDMEI
+857 HEIPDNQDDMEI

-886 EGIETAEQLAFL
+886 EGIETSEQLAFL

-914 IPGEELVEKLRRY
+914 IPGAELLEKLKRY
-927 PRGPLA
+927 PRGPIA

>member
-1 VLTCQPALH
+1 
-10 DATLLHAT
+10 
-18 SNWACAHV
+18 
-26 RSVFLEA
+26 
-33 SFFMKSQPDAAG
+33 MKSHSDAAS
-45 RTAAEVVTQ
+45 RMAAEVVTQ

-72 NWALLYLDPNCEKQF
+72 SWALLYLDPACERQF
-87 GLPAVELCALIGSP
+87 GMAAVDLCALVGSP

-109 ARYQLHDAV
+109 ARYKLHDDIQQ
-118 QLQLNNSPYYLVR
+118 QLADRPNYRVR
-131 YTLHTNKGALGVL
+131 YTLHTAQGPLHLL
-144 ELGEGYKQHNRHLL
+144 ELGEAYKQHNRQLL

-163 VVDGLFDDSEQQFGP
+163 VVDSHSDDVQDLSAA
-178 DLETQNSRLQI
+178 DLETRNNRLQI
-189 ALELNQRAQHEQLLH
+189 ALQLNQQAQQEQLEH
-204 LERVRAQQGLILR
+204 LERVRAQQELILH
-217 LARHRYSTSN
+217 LARHRYSASN
-227 SLQEA
+227 SLLEA
-232 AGLITKSACEIY
+232 AELITRSACEIY
-244 DIACASIWNLV
+244 KIDCASIWYLEG
-255 DQRLEPIAEYR
+255 QRLEPISAYYREAQEYH
-266 RSTGE
+266 
-271 YLLPEPIDASV
+271 LPEPIDASR
-282 FPSYL
+282 FPDYL
-287 EALHN
+287 EALHT

-298 NDAQHDPRTREMAD
+298 HNASHDPRTREMAE
-312 SFRPR
+312 SLRPR
-317 DISAILDASI
+317 DINAMLDASI

-335 VLCLEQTGTPREW
+335 VLCLEHTGSARAW

-363 AQVISNHNRRTA
+363 AQVINNHNRRTA

-389 ANAFLLVNCDGVVEY
+389 ANAFLLVNRDGVVEY

-414 YTTEEV
+414 YSTDEV
-420 HGQRLSELPALENL
+420 HGNRLSELPALENL
-434 NELLLDANSSLTK
+434 SELLFDATSSLAM

-509 LTNLGNRPAFIRNL
+509 LTSLGNRPAFIRNL

-529 DCDIPISLLLVDID
+529 DSDSPICLLLVDID

-565 RRLRNSLNPSGI
+565 RRLRNSLSADGS

-582 SNEFAILLD
+582 SNEFAVLLEN
-591 DTDLDAGQQVASS
+591 TDLKSGQQIAQQL
-604 VLRTLDKPMFVDNQ
+604 LRTLDKPMFVDNQ
-618 LISVTASV
+618 LINVTGSV
-626 GLACAPLHGHDP
+626 GLACAPLHGRDP

-651 AKANGKHQVQ
+651 AKANGKHQAQ

-685 TQNELEVFYQPKLCL
+685 TQNELDVFYQPKLCL
-700 RTGRLLGMEAL
+700 RSGRLLGLEAL
-711 LRWNHPERGMIR
+711 LRWNHPDKGMIR

-737 IPIGKWVARQACR
+737 IPIGKWIARQACR
-750 MSKELTAAGFG
+750 MSQKLRTEGLGN
-761 RLQVAINLSPKQFSD
+761 LQVAINLSPKQFSD
-776 PELVASIATILQEEN
+776 PDLVASIANILQEEA
-791 LDASLLEL
+791 LPPHLLEL

-812 TRQQLDSLK
+812 THRQLDQLK
-821 KLGLS
+821 QLGLT

-835 YSSFSYL
+835 YSSLSYL
-842 KKFPIDVIKIDRSFI
+842 KKFPIDIIKIDRSFI
-857 RDIPDDQDDMEI
+857 HEIPDNQDDMEI
-869 TSAVIAMAH
+869 TSAVVAMAH

-914 IPGEELVEKLRRY
+914 IPGAELVNKLKRY
-927 PRGPLA
+927 PRGPID

>member
-1 VLTCQPALH
+1 
-10 DATLLHAT
+10 
-18 SNWACAHV
+18 
-26 RSVFLEA
+26 
-33 SFFMKSQPDAAG
+33 MKSQTDAAG
-45 RTAAEVVTQ
+45 RSAAEVVTQ

-72 NWALLYLDPNCEKQF
+72 NWALLFLDPNCERQF
-87 GLPAVELCALIGSP
+87 GLAAVDLCALIGSP

-109 ARYQLHDAV
+109 ARYQLHDDI
-118 QLQLNNSPYYLVR
+118 QLQLASSPNYLIR
-131 YTLHTNKGALGVL
+131 YTLHSPKGPLGLL
-144 ELGEGYKQHNRHLL
+144 EIGEAYKQHNRHLL
-158 RGYLM
+158 RGYFLI
-163 VVDGLFDDSEQQFGP
+163 VEDLVTTGEPVTDS
-178 DLETQNSRLQI
+178 DLETRNLRLQI
-189 ALELNQRAQHEQLLH
+189 ALELNQRAQRDQFAH
-204 LERVRAQQGLILR
+204 LERVRAQQDLILR
-217 LARHRYSTSN
+217 LTRHRYTTAN
-227 SLQEA
+227 TLLEA
-232 AGLITKSACEIY
+232 AELITKSACDIY
-244 DIACASIWNLV
+244 DVDHVSIWNLN
-255 DQRLEPIAEYR
+255 DKRLEPITDYSRE
-266 RSTGE
+266 TGDYQPRTPVDISPYPT
-271 YLLPEPIDASV
+271 YLQ
-282 FPSYL
+282 
-287 EALHN
+287 ALN
-292 SRAIDA
+292 TSRAIDA
-298 NDAQHDPRTREMAD
+298 SNIQTDPRTCEMAK
-312 SFRPR
+312 SLNPGETR
-317 DISAILDASI
+317 AVLDASI
-327 RIDGQVVG
+327 RIDGQVIG
-335 VLCLEQTGTPREW
+335 VLCLEESGTTREW

-363 AQVISNHNRRTA
+363 AQVINNHNRRAA
-375 TSALHLFQRAVEQS
+375 TNALHLFQRAVEQS
-389 ANAFLLVNCDGVVEY
+389 ANAFLLVNCNGVVEY

-414 YTTEEV
+414 YSSEEV
-420 HGQRLSELPALENL
+420 SGHKLSELPALENL
-434 NELLLDANSSLTK
+434 NQLLLEANSSLTN

-529 DCDIPISLLLVDID
+529 DTDTPMSLLLVDID

-565 RRLRNSLNPSGI
+565 RRLRNTLSRSDV

-582 SNEFAILLD
+582 SNEFAVLID
-591 DTDLDAGQQVASS
+591 NTDQEAGQATATQVLA
-604 VLRTLDKPMFVDNQ
+604 TLDKPMFVDNQ
-618 LISVTASV
+618 LISVTGSV
-626 GLACAPLHGHDP
+626 GLACAPLHGRDP

-700 RTGRLLGMEAL
+700 LTGRLLGMEAL
-711 LRWNHPERGMIR
+711 LRWNHPEKGMIR

-737 IPIGKWVARQACR
+737 IPIGKWVARQSCR
-750 MSKELTAAGFG
+750 MSKDLTAAGFG
-761 RLQVAINLSPKQFSD
+761 NLQVAINVSPKQFSD
-776 PELVASIATILQEEN
+776 PELVSSIAAILKEEE
-791 LDASLLEL
+791 LDPSLLEL

-857 RDIPDDQDDMEI
+857 RDIPDDEDDMEI

-886 EGIETAEQLAFL
+886 EGIETAAQLAFL

-914 IPGEELVEKLRRY
+914 IPGEELIEKLKRY
-927 PRGPLA
+927 PRRPSA

>member
-1 VLTCQPALH
+1 
-10 DATLLHAT
+10 
-18 SNWACAHV
+18 
-26 RSVFLEA
+26 
-33 SFFMKSQPDAAG
+33 MKSQPDVA

-72 NWALLYLDPNCEKQF
+72 SWALLYLDPNCERQF
-87 GLPAVELCALIGSP
+87 GLPAMELCALIGSP
-101 YASLMEPE
+101 YASLMEPQ
-109 ARYQLHDAV
+109 ARYQLHDAIQE
-118 QLQLNNSPYYLVR
+118 QLTISPHYLVR
-131 YTLHTNKGALGVL
+131 YTLHTNDGPLSLL
-144 ELGEGYKQHNRHLL
+144 ELGEAYKQHNRHLL

-163 VVDGLFDDSEQQFGP
+163 VVDGLFSDLP
-178 DLETQNSRLQI
+178 PAPAADLESQNSRLQI
-189 ALELNQRAQHEQLLH
+189 ALELNQRAQQEQLQH
-204 LERVRAQQGLILR
+204 LERVRAQQELILL
-217 LARHRYSTSN
+217 LARQRYSTNN

-232 AGLITKSACEIY
+232 AELITRSACDIY
-244 DIACASIWNLV
+244 QIDCASIWNLENQHLV
-255 DQRLEPIAEYR
+255 PISAYHRADQQHH
-266 RSTGE
+266 
-271 YLLPEPIDASV
+271 LPEPIDASG
-282 FPSYL
+282 FPDYL
-287 EALHN
+287 EALQT

-298 NDAQHDPRTREMAD
+298 TNAMRDPRTREMAE
-312 SFRPR
+312 SLRPR
-317 DISAILDASI
+317 DIHAMLDASI
-327 RIDGQVVG
+327 RVDGNVVG
-335 VLCLEQTGTPREW
+335 VLCLEQSGSTRVW

-363 AQVISNHNRRTA
+363 AQVINNHNRRTA

-414 YTTEEV
+414 YSTEEV
-420 HGQRLSELPALENL
+420 HGHQLSELPALENL
-434 NELLLDANSSLTK
+434 SELLFDAPSSLAK

-492 QSKLAQ
+492 QTKLAQ

-529 DCDIPISLLLVDID
+529 DSDSPISLLLVDID

-565 RRLRNSLNPSGI
+565 RRLRNSLTASGS

-582 SNEFAILLD
+582 SNEFAVLLD
-591 DTDLDAGQQVASS
+591 DTDLETGQQVASQ
-604 VLRTLDKPMFVDNQ
+604 LLATLDKPMFVDNQ
-618 LISVTASV
+618 LISVTGSV
-626 GLACAPLHGHDP
+626 GLACAPLHGRDP
-638 QTLMKNAGLALHK
+638 QTLMRNAGLALHK

-685 TQNELEVFYQPKLCL
+685 TQNELDVFYQPKLCL
-700 RTGRLLGMEAL
+700 RSGRLLGMEAL
-711 LRWNHPERGMIR
+711 LRWNHPEKGMIR
-723 PDQFISVAEETGLI
+723 PDQFISVAEEIGLI
-737 IPIGKWVARQACR
+737 IPIGKWIARQACR
-750 MSKELTAAGFG
+750 MSRQLTAAGMG
-761 RLQVAINLSPKQFSD
+761 NLQVAINLSPKQFSD
-776 PELVASIATILQEEN
+776 PDLVASIATILKEEQLPAN
-791 LDASLLEL
+791 LLEL

-812 TRQQLDSLK
+812 TRLQLDQLK
-821 KLGLS
+821 SFGLT

-835 YSSFSYL
+835 YSSLSYL
-842 KKFPIDVIKIDRSFI
+842 KKFPIDIIKIDRSFI
-857 RDIPDDQDDMEI
+857 HEIPDNQDDMEI

-914 IPGEELVEKLRRY
+914 IPGAELMTMLKRY
-927 PRGPLA
+927 PRGPIA

>member
-1 VLTCQPALH
+1 
-10 DATLLHAT
+10 
-18 SNWACAHV
+18 
-26 RSVFLEA
+26 
-33 SFFMKSQPDAAG
+33 MKSQTDAAG
-45 RTAAEVVTQ
+45 RSAAEVVTQ

-72 NWALLYLDPNCEKQF
+72 NWALLFLDPNCERQF
-87 GLPAVELCALIGSP
+87 GVAAVDLCALIGSP

-109 ARYQLHDAV
+109 ARYQLHDDIQQ
-118 QLQLNNSPYYLVR
+118 QLASSPNYLIR
-131 YTLHTNKGALGVL
+131 YTLHTPKGPLGLL
-144 ELGEGYKQHNRHLL
+144 EIGEAYKQHNRHLL
-158 RGYLM
+158 RGYFLI
-163 VVDGLFDDSEQQFGP
+163 VEGLVTTGEPVTDS
-178 DLETQNSRLQI
+178 DLETRNLRLQI
-189 ALELNQRAQHEQLLH
+189 ALELNQRAQRDQFAH
-204 LERVRAQQGLILR
+204 LERVRAQQDLILR
-217 LARHRYSTSN
+217 LTRHRYTTAN
-227 SLQEA
+227 TLLEA
-232 AGLITKSACEIY
+232 AELITKSACDIY
-244 DIACASIWNLV
+244 DVDHVSIWNLN
-255 DQRLEPIAEYR
+255 DKRLEPITDYSRE
-266 RSTGE
+266 TGDYQSRTPVDISPYPT
-271 YLLPEPIDASV
+271 YLQ
-282 FPSYL
+282 
-287 EALHN
+287 ALN
-292 SRAIDA
+292 TSRAIDA
-298 NDAQHDPRTREMAD
+298 SNIQTDPRTCEMAKILNPGET
-312 SFRPR
+312 R
-317 DISAILDASI
+317 AVLDASI
-327 RIDGQVVG
+327 RIDGQVIG
-335 VLCLEQTGTPREW
+335 VLCLEQSGSTREW

-363 AQVISNHNRRTA
+363 AQVINNHNRRAA
-375 TSALHLFQRAVEQS
+375 TNALHLFQRAVEQS
-389 ANAFLLVNCDGVVEY
+389 ANAFLLVNCNGVVEY

-414 YTTEEV
+414 YSSEEV
-420 HGQRLSELPALENL
+420 SGHKLSELPALENL
-434 NELLLDANSSLTK
+434 NQLLLEANSSLTN

-529 DCDIPISLLLVDID
+529 DTDTPMSLLLVDID

-565 RRLRNSLNPSGI
+565 RRLRNTLSPSDV

-582 SNEFAILLD
+582 SNEFAVLID
-591 DTDLDAGQQVASS
+591 NTDQEAGQATATQVLA
-604 VLRTLDKPMFVDNQ
+604 TLDKPMFVDNQ
-618 LISVTASV
+618 LISVTGSV
-626 GLACAPLHGHDP
+626 GLACAPLHGRDP

-700 RTGRLLGMEAL
+700 LTGRLLGMEAL
-711 LRWNHPERGMIR
+711 LRWNHPEKGMIR

-737 IPIGKWVARQACR
+737 IPIGKWVARQSCR
-750 MSKELTAAGFG
+750 MSKDLTAAGFG
-761 RLQVAINLSPKQFSD
+761 NLQVAINVSPKQFSD
-776 PELVASIATILQEEN
+776 PELVSSIAAILKEEE
-791 LDASLLEL
+791 LDPSLLEL

-857 RDIPDDQDDMEI
+857 RDIPDDEDDMEI

-886 EGIETAEQLAFL
+886 EGIETAAQLAFL

-914 IPGEELVEKLRRY
+914 IPGEELIKKLKRY
-927 PRGPLA
+927 PRRPSA

>member
-1 VLTCQPALH
+1 
-10 DATLLHAT
+10 
-18 SNWACAHV
+18 
-26 RSVFLEA
+26 
-33 SFFMKSQPDAAG
+33 MKSQPDAAS
-45 RTAAEVVTQ
+45 RMVAEVVTQ

-72 NWALLYLDPNCEKQF
+72 SWAMLFLDPGCERQF
-87 GLPAVELCALIGSP
+87 GLAAVDLCALIGSP

-109 ARYQLHDAV
+109 ARYKLHDAIE
-118 QLQLNNSPYYLVR
+118 LQLAQRPYYLVR
-131 YTLHTNKGALGVL
+131 YTLHTSLGPLNLL
-144 ELGEGYKQHNRHLL
+144 ELGEAYKQHNRQLL
-158 RGYLM
+158 RGYLL
-163 VVDGLFDDSEQQFGP
+163 VLDAQPNDTP
-178 DLETQNSRLQI
+178 DLSAAELETRNNRLQI
-189 ALELNQRAQHEQLLH
+189 ALQLNQQAQQEQLEH
-204 LERVRAQQGLILR
+204 LERVRAQQDLILR
-217 LARHRYSTSN
+217 LARQRYSADN

-232 AGLITKSACEIY
+232 AELITRSACEIY
-244 DIACASIWNLV
+244 KIDCASIWYLEG
-255 DQRLEPIAEYR
+255 QQLEPISAFYRATQEYR
-266 RSTGE
+266 
-271 YLLPEPIDASV
+271 LPESIDAGR
-282 FPSYL
+282 FPDYL
-287 EALHN
+287 EALHT

-298 NDAQHDPRTREMAD
+298 HNAAHDPRTREIAESLRQRGIHAM
-312 SFRPR
+312 
-317 DISAILDASI
+317 LDASI

-335 VLCLEQTGTPREW
+335 VLCLEHSGSTRAW

-363 AQVISNHNRRTA
+363 AQVINNHNRRTA

-389 ANAFLLVNCDGVVEY
+389 ANAFLLVNRDGVVEY
-404 VNPSFTAITQ
+404 VNPSFTEITQ
-414 YTTEEV
+414 YTPEEV
-420 HGQRLSELPALENL
+420 HGHRLSELTALENL
-434 NELLLDANSSLTK
+434 SELLFDSPSSLAMG
-447 SNSWQGEF
+447 NSWQGEF

-492 QSKLAQ
+492 QTKLAQ

-509 LTNLGNRPAFIRNL
+509 LTSLGNRPAFIRSL
-523 DERFAR
+523 DERFER
-529 DCDIPISLLLVDID
+529 DSDSPICLLLVDID

-565 RRLRNSLNPSGI
+565 RRLRNSLSPGGS

-582 SNEFAILLD
+582 SNEFAVLLEGS
-591 DTDLDAGQQVASS
+591 TLEAGQQVAQQ
-604 VLRTLDKPMFVDNQ
+604 LLNTLDKPMFVDNQ
-618 LISVTASV
+618 LISVTGSV
-626 GLACAPLHGHDP
+626 GLACAPLHGRDP

-685 TQNELEVFYQPKLCL
+685 TQNELDVFYQPKLCL
-700 RTGRLLGMEAL
+700 RSGRLLGLEAL

-737 IPIGKWVARQACR
+737 IPIGKWIARQACR
-750 MSKELTAAGFG
+750 MSQLLSTEGIAN
-761 RLQVAINLSPKQFSD
+761 LQVAINLSPKQFSD
-776 PELVASIATILQEEN
+776 PELVSSIAAILKEEA
-791 LDASLLEL
+791 LPPHLLEL

-812 TRQQLDSLK
+812 THRQLDELK
-821 KLGLS
+821 QLGLT

-835 YSSFSYL
+835 YSSLSYL
-842 KKFPIDVIKIDRSFI
+842 KKFPIDIIKIDRSFI
-857 RDIPDDQDDMEI
+857 HEIPDNQDDMEI
-869 TSAVIAMAH
+869 TSAVVAMAH

-914 IPGEELVEKLRRY
+914 IPGSELIEKLKRY
-927 PRGPLA
+927 PRGPIA

>member
-1 VLTCQPALH
+1 
-10 DATLLHAT
+10 
-18 SNWACAHV
+18 
-26 RSVFLEA
+26 
-33 SFFMKSQPDAAG
+33 MKSQPDVA
-45 RTAAEVVTQ
+45 RMAAEVVTQ

-72 NWALLYLDPNCEKQF
+72 SWALLYLDPNCERQF
-87 GLPAVELCALIGSP
+87 GLSAVELCALIGTP
-101 YASLMEPE
+101 YASLMEPQ
-109 ARYQLHDAV
+109 ARYQLHDAIQQ
-118 QLQLNNSPYYLVR
+118 QLSHSPHYLVR
-131 YTLHTNKGALGVL
+131 YTLHTQDGPLSLL
-144 ELGEGYKQHNRHLL
+144 EMGEAYKQHNRHLL

-163 VVDGLFDDSEQQFGP
+163 VVDGLFSEIP
-178 DLETQNSRLQI
+178 APAPTADLENQNSRLQI
-189 ALELNQRAQHEQLLH
+189 ALELNQRAQQEQLQH
-204 LERVRAQQGLILR
+204 LERVRAQQELILL
-217 LARHRYSTSN
+217 LARQRYSTPN

-232 AGLITKSACEIY
+232 AELITRSACDIY
-244 DIACASIWNLV
+244 QIDCASIWHLEGMRLV
-255 DQRLEPIAEYR
+255 PISAYHRADQQYH
-266 RSTGE
+266 
-271 YLLPEPIDASV
+271 LPEAIDASS
-282 FPSYL
+282 FPDYL
-287 EALHN
+287 EALHS

-298 NDAQHDPRTREMAD
+298 THAMRDPRTREMAENL
-312 SFRPR
+312 RAKN
-317 DISAILDASI
+317 IHAMLDASI
-327 RIDGQVVG
+327 RVDGQVVG
-335 VLCLEQTGTPREW
+335 VLCLEQRGSSRAW

-363 AQVISNHNRRTA
+363 AQVINNHNRRAA

-414 YTTEEV
+414 YSAEEV
-420 HGQRLSELPALENL
+420 HGHRLAQLPALENL
-434 NELLLDANSSLTK
+434 SELLFDAPSSLAK

-492 QSKLAQ
+492 QTKLAQ

-529 DCDIPISLLLVDID
+529 DTDSPISLLLVDID

-565 RRLRNSLNPSGI
+565 RRLRNSLSTSGI

-582 SNEFAILLD
+582 SNEFAVLLD
-591 DTDLDAGQQVASS
+591 DADLETGQQVASQ
-604 VLRTLDKPMFVDNQ
+604 LLTTLDKPMFVDNQ
-618 LISVTASV
+618 LISITGSV
-626 GLACAPLHGHDP
+626 GLACAPLHGRDP
-638 QTLMKNAGLALHK
+638 QTLMRNAGLALHK

-685 TQNELEVFYQPKLCL
+685 TQNELDVFYQPKLCL
-700 RTGRLLGMEAL
+700 RSGRLLGMEAL
-711 LRWNHPERGMIR
+711 LRWNHPEKGMIR

-737 IPIGKWVARQACR
+737 IPIGKWIARQACR
-750 MSKELTAAGFG
+750 MSKQLSAAGMG
-761 RLQVAINLSPKQFSD
+761 NLQVAINLSPKQFSD
-776 PELVASIATILQEEN
+776 PDLVASIATILKEEQLPPN
-791 LDASLLEL
+791 LLEL

-812 TRQQLDSLK
+812 TRLQLDQLK
-821 KLGLS
+821 SFGLT

-835 YSSFSYL
+835 YSSLSYL
-842 KKFPIDVIKIDRSFI
+842 KKFPIDIIKIDRSFI
-857 RDIPDDQDDMEI
+857 HEIPDNQDDMEI

-914 IPGEELVEKLRRY
+914 IPGSELMKMLKRY
-927 PRGPLA
+927 PRGPIA

>member
-1 VLTCQPALH
+1 MVVSCKHGLH
-10 DATLLHAT
+10 DATLPYAKRGFTPVAT
-18 SNWACAHV
+18 SIP
-26 RSVFLEA
+26 EA
-33 SFFMKSQPDAAG
+33 SLFMKSQTDAAG

-72 NWALLYLDPNCEKQF
+72 NWALLFLDPNCEKQF
-87 GLPAVELCALIGSP
+87 GLPAVDLCALIGSP

-109 ARYQLHDAV
+109 VRYQLHDDV
-118 QLQLNNSPYYLVR
+118 QLQLSSSPNYLIR
-131 YTLHTNKGALGVL
+131 YTLHTPKGPLGLL
-144 ELGEGYKQHNRHLL
+144 EIGEAYKQHNRHLL
-158 RGYLM
+158 RGYFM
-163 VVDGLFDDSEQQFGP
+163 IVDEQVIESEQP
-178 DLETQNSRLQI
+178 VDSDLETRNSRLQI
-189 ALELNQRAQHEQLLH
+189 ALELNQRAQRDQFAH
-204 LERVRAQQGLILR
+204 LERVRAQQDLILR
-217 LARHRYSTSN
+217 LTRHRYTTAN
-227 SLQEA
+227 TLLEA
-232 AGLITKSACEIY
+232 AQLITRSACDIY
-244 DIACASIWNLV
+244 DVDHVSIWNLN
-255 DQRLEPIAEYR
+255 DKRLEPITDYDRESGDYR
-266 RSTGE
+266 TRT
-271 YLLPEPIDASV
+271 PIDISPY
-282 FPSYL
+282 PSYL
-287 EALHN
+287 QALHT

-298 NDAQHDPRTREMAD
+298 GNIQTDPRTREMAENLTPLEN
-312 SFRPR
+312 R
-317 DISAILDASI
+317 AVLDASI

-335 VLCLEQTGTPREW
+335 VLCLEQTGSTREW

-363 AQVISNHNRRTA
+363 AQVINNHNRRAA
-375 TSALHLFQRAVEQS
+375 TNALHLFQRAVEQS

-414 YTTEEV
+414 YSSEEV
-420 HGQRLSELPALENL
+420 SGRKLSELPALENL
-434 NELLLDANSSLTK
+434 NQLLLEANSSLTT

-470 ISKVYGD
+470 ISKVYSD
-477 NRELTHYIGIYEDIT
+477 TRELTHYIGIYEDIT
-492 QSKLAQ
+492 ESKLAQ

-529 DCDIPISLLLVDID
+529 DTDTPMSLLLVDID

-565 RRLRNSLNPSGI
+565 RRLRNTLSPTDV

-582 SNEFAILLD
+582 SNEFAVLLD
-591 DTDLDAGQQVASS
+591 NTGQEAGQTTAAE
-604 VLRTLDKPMFVDNQ
+604 VLATLDKPMFVDNQ
-618 LISVTASV
+618 LISVTGSV
-626 GLACAPLHGHDP
+626 GLACAPLHGRDP

-700 RTGRLLGMEAL
+700 LTGRLLGMEAL
-711 LRWNHPERGMIR
+711 LRWNHPEKGMIR

-737 IPIGKWVARQACR
+737 IPIGKWVARQSCR
-750 MSKELTAAGFG
+750 MSKDLTAAGFG
-761 RLQVAINLSPKQFSD
+761 HLQVAINVSPKQFSD
-776 PELVASIATILQEEN
+776 PELVSSIAAILREEA
-791 LDASLLEL
+791 LDPSLLEL

-857 RDIPDDQDDMEI
+857 RDIPDDEDDMEI

-886 EGIETAEQLAFL
+886 EGIETAAQLAFL

-909 LFDRP
+909 LFDKP
-914 IPGEELVEKLRRY
+914 IPGEELIEKLQRY
-927 PRGPLA
+927 PRRPSA

>member
-1 VLTCQPALH
+1 
-10 DATLLHAT
+10 
-18 SNWACAHV
+18 
-26 RSVFLEA
+26 
-33 SFFMKSQPDAAG
+33 MKSQPDVA
-45 RTAAEVVTQ
+45 RMAAEVVTQ

-72 NWALLYLDPNCEKQF
+72 SWALLYLDPNCERQF
-87 GLPAVELCALIGSP
+87 GLPAVELCALIGTP
-101 YASLMEPE
+101 YASLMEPQ
-109 ARYQLHDAV
+109 ARYQLHDAIQQ
-118 QLQLNNSPYYLVR
+118 QLTQSSHYLVR
-131 YTLHTNKGALGVL
+131 YTLHTSDGPLSLL
-144 ELGEGYKQHNRHLL
+144 EMGEAYKQHNRHLL

-163 VVDGLFDDSEQQFGP
+163 VVDGLFSDTAAP
-178 DLETQNSRLQI
+178 APTADLENQNSRLQI
-189 ALELNQRAQHEQLLH
+189 ALELNQRAQQEQLQH
-204 LERVRAQQGLILR
+204 LERVRAQQELILL
-217 LARHRYSTSN
+217 LARQRYTTPN

-232 AGLITKSACEIY
+232 AELITRSACDIY
-244 DIACASIWNLV
+244 RIDCASIWHLEGQHLV
-255 DQRLEPIAEYR
+255 PISAYHRADQQHRLPQA
-266 RSTGE
+266 
-271 YLLPEPIDASV
+271 IDASG
-282 FPSYL
+282 FPDYL
-287 EALHN
+287 EALHS

-298 NDAQHDPRTREMAD
+298 THAQRDPRTREMAE
-312 SFRPR
+312 SLRAN
-317 DISAILDASI
+317 DIHAMLDASI
-327 RIDGQVVG
+327 RVDGQVVG
-335 VLCLEQTGTPREW
+335 VLCLEQSGSSRAW

-363 AQVISNHNRRTA
+363 AQVINNHNRRTA

-414 YTTEEV
+414 YSAEEV
-420 HGQRLSELPALENL
+420 HGHRLAQLPALENL
-434 NELLLDANSSLTK
+434 SELLFDAPSALAK

-492 QSKLAQ
+492 QTKLAQ

-529 DCDIPISLLLVDID
+529 DSDSPISLLLVDID

-565 RRLRNSLNPSGI
+565 RRLRNSLSSGGS

-582 SNEFAILLD
+582 SNEFAVLLD
-591 DTDLDAGQQVASS
+591 DADLETGQQVASQ
-604 VLRTLDKPMFVDNQ
+604 LLATLDKPMFVDNQ
-618 LISVTASV
+618 LISVTGSV
-626 GLACAPLHGHDP
+626 GLACAPLHGRDP
-638 QTLMKNAGLALHK
+638 QTLMRNAGLALHK

-685 TQNELEVFYQPKLCL
+685 TQNELDVFYQPKLCL
-700 RTGRLLGMEAL
+700 RSGRLLGMEAL
-711 LRWNHPERGMIR
+711 LRWNHPEKGMIR

-737 IPIGKWVARQACR
+737 IPIGKWIARQACR
-750 MSKELTAAGFG
+750 MSRQLSAAGMG
-761 RLQVAINLSPKQFSD
+761 NLQVAINLSPKQFSD
-776 PELVASIATILQEEN
+776 PDLVTSIATILKEEQLPAN
-791 LDASLLEL
+791 LLEL

-812 TRQQLDSLK
+812 TRLQLDQLK
-821 KLGLS
+821 SFGLT

-835 YSSFSYL
+835 YSSLSYL
-842 KKFPIDVIKIDRSFI
+842 KKFPIDIIKIDRSFI
-857 RDIPDDQDDMEI
+857 HEIPDNQDDMEI

-914 IPGEELVEKLRRY
+914 IPGAELLTMLKRY
-927 PRGPLA
+927 PRGPIA

>member
-1 VLTCQPALH
+1 
-10 DATLLHAT
+10 
-18 SNWACAHV
+18 
-26 RSVFLEA
+26 
-33 SFFMKSQPDAAG
+33 
-45 RTAAEVVTQ
+45 
-54 LPVPSRLGMLR
+54 
-65 FERLNEA
+65 
-72 NWALLYLDPNCEKQF
+72 
-87 GLPAVELCALIGSP
+87 
-101 YASLMEPE
+101 MEPQ
-109 ARYQLHDAV
+109 ARYQLHDTIQQ
-118 QLQLNNSPYYLVR
+118 QLTTSPHYLVR
-131 YTLHTNKGALGVL
+131 YTLHTNDGPLSLL
-144 ELGEGYKQHNRHLL
+144 EVGEAYKQHNRHLL

-163 VVDGLFDDSEQQFGP
+163 VVDGLFSNLAP
-178 DLETQNSRLQI
+178 LPAADLEDQNSRLQI
-189 ALELNQRAQHEQLLH
+189 ALELNQRAQQEQLQH
-204 LERVRAQQGLILR
+204 LERVRAQQELILL
-217 LARHRYSTSN
+217 LARQRYSTNN

-232 AGLITKSACEIY
+232 AELITRSACDIY
-244 DIACASIWNLV
+244 QIDCASIWNLEGQQLV
-255 DQRLEPIAEYR
+255 PISAFHRADQQHHMPA
-266 RSTGE
+266 
-271 YLLPEPIDASV
+271 PIDASG
-282 FPSYL
+282 FPDYL
-287 EALHN
+287 EALQ
-292 SRAIDA
+292 SCRAIDA
-298 NDAQHDPRTREMAD
+298 GNAMRDPRTRDMVE
-312 SFRPR
+312 SLRPM
-317 DISAILDASI
+317 DIHAMLDASI
-327 RIDGQVVG
+327 RVDGQVVG
-335 VLCLEQTGTPREW
+335 VLCLEQSAGTRDW
-348 QSDEIAFAGELADQF
+348 LSDEIAFAGELADQF
-363 AQVISNHNRRTA
+363 AQVINNHNRRTA

-414 YTTEEV
+414 YSTEEV
-420 HGQRLSELPALENL
+420 HGHRLAQLPALENL
-434 NELLLDANSSLTK
+434 SELLFDAPSSLAK

-492 QSKLAQ
+492 QTKLAQ

-529 DCDIPISLLLVDID
+529 DSDAPISLLLVDID

-565 RRLRNSLNPSGI
+565 RRLRNSLNAGGS

-582 SNEFAILLD
+582 SNEFAVLLD
-591 DTDLDAGQQVASS
+591 NADLEAGQQMACQ
-604 VLRTLDKPMFVDNQ
+604 LLMTLDKPMFVDNQ
-618 LISVTASV
+618 LISVTGSV
-626 GLACAPLHGHDP
+626 GLACAPLHGRDP
-638 QTLMKNAGLALHK
+638 QTLMRNAGLALHK

-685 TQNELEVFYQPKLCL
+685 TQNELDVFYQPKLCL
-700 RTGRLLGMEAL
+700 RSGRLLGMEAL
-711 LRWNHPERGMIR
+711 LRWNHPEKGMIR

-737 IPIGKWVARQACR
+737 IPIGKWIARQACR
-750 MSKELTAAGFG
+750 MSKQLSAAGLG
-761 RLQVAINLSPKQFSD
+761 NLQVAINLSPKQFSD
-776 PELVASIATILQEEN
+776 PDLVASIASILKEEQLPAN
-791 LDASLLEL
+791 LLEL

-812 TRQQLDSLK
+812 TRLQLDQLK
-821 KLGLS
+821 SFGLT

-835 YSSFSYL
+835 YSSLSYL
-842 KKFPIDVIKIDRSFI
+842 KKFPIDIIKIDRSFI
-857 RDIPDDQDDMEI
+857 HEIPDNQDDMEI

-914 IPGEELVEKLRRY
+914 IPGSELLEKLKRY
-927 PRGPLA
+927 PRGPIA

>member
-1 VLTCQPALH
+1 
-10 DATLLHAT
+10 
-18 SNWACAHV
+18 
-26 RSVFLEA
+26 
-33 SFFMKSQPDAAG
+33 MKSQTDAAG
-45 RTAAEVVTQ
+45 RSAAEVVTQ

-72 NWALLYLDPNCEKQF
+72 NWALLFLDPNCEKQL
-87 GLPAVELCALIGSP
+87 GLPAVDLCALIGSP
-101 YASLMEPE
+101 YASLMEPQV
-109 ARYQLHDAV
+109 RYQLHDDI
-118 QLQLNNSPYYLVR
+118 QLQLASSPNYLIR
-131 YTLHTNKGALGVL
+131 YTLHSPKGPLGLL
-144 ELGEGYKQHNRHLL
+144 EIGEAYKQHNRHLL
-158 RGYLM
+158 RGYFMIVEDL
-163 VVDGLFDDSEQQFGP
+163 VTESESVTDS
-178 DLETQNSRLQI
+178 DLETRNSRLQI
-189 ALELNQRAQHEQLLH
+189 ALELNQRAQRDQFAH
-204 LERVRAQQGLILR
+204 LERVRAQQDLILR
-217 LARHRYSTSN
+217 LTRHRYTTAN
-227 SLQEA
+227 TLLEA
-232 AGLITKSACEIY
+232 AELITRSACDIY
-244 DIACASIWNLV
+244 DVDHASIWNLN
-255 DQRLEPIAEYR
+255 DKRLEPITDYR
-266 RSTGE
+266 RESGDYQTRTAIDISAYPT
-271 YLLPEPIDASV
+271 YLQ
-282 FPSYL
+282 
-287 EALHN
+287 ALN
-292 SRAIDA
+292 TSRAIDA
-298 NDAQHDPRTREMAD
+298 SNIQTDPRTREMAI
-312 SFRPR
+312 SLRPGETR
-317 DISAILDASI
+317 AVLDASI
-327 RIDGQVVG
+327 RIDGQVIG
-335 VLCLEQTGTPREW
+335 VLCLEQSGSTREW

-363 AQVISNHNRRTA
+363 AQVINNHNRRAA
-375 TSALHLFQRAVEQS
+375 TNALHLFQRAVEQS
-389 ANAFLLVNCDGVVEY
+389 ANAFLLVNCNGVVEY

-414 YTTEEV
+414 YSSEEV
-420 HGQRLSELPALENL
+420 SGNKLSELPALENL
-434 NELLLDANSSLTK
+434 NQLLLEANSSLTN

-529 DCDIPISLLLVDID
+529 DTDTPMSLLLVDID

-565 RRLRNSLNPSGI
+565 RRLRNTLSPTDV

-582 SNEFAILLD
+582 SNEFAVLLD
-591 DTDLDAGQQVASS
+591 NTGQEAGQATASQVLA
-604 VLRTLDKPMFVDNQ
+604 TLDKPMFVDNQ
-618 LISVTASV
+618 LISVTGSV
-626 GLACAPLHGHDP
+626 GLACAPLHGRDP

-700 RTGRLLGMEAL
+700 LTGRLLGMEAL
-711 LRWNHPERGMIR
+711 LRWNHPEKGMIR

-737 IPIGKWVARQACR
+737 IPIGKWVARQSCR
-750 MSKELTAAGFG
+750 MSKDLTAAGFG
-761 RLQVAINLSPKQFSD
+761 NLQVAINVSPKQFSD
-776 PELVASIATILQEEN
+776 PELVSSIAAILREEQ
-791 LDASLLEL
+791 LDPSLLEL

-857 RDIPDDQDDMEI
+857 RDIPDDEDDMEI

-886 EGIETAEQLAFL
+886 EGIETAAQLAFL

-914 IPGEELVEKLRRY
+914 IPGEELIEKLTRY
-927 PRGPLA
+927 PRRPSA